1 MFVRAEGCGVK
12 LTLTKEQRA
21 AFFAG
26 DCPHIGGKGECP
38 VEVGYIYRLS
48 ASLHFRVSK
57 INTDRDG
64 WWINYVVQDRRH
76 TVRNLRRTP
85 SPTDFDSVRESFDE
99 YGYPPEATEDAI
111 EDAGQESSYTS
122 RGVGLVD
129 DAGEAID
136 AATTKRYADKA
147 AESSARLRQQ
157 RMEEAKQTIGSI
169 KEMQLSREAKR
180 RMRRI
185 EHDLAAIE
193 AEVSEAA

>member
-1 MFVRAEGCGVK
+1 MK

-26 DCPHIGGKGECP
+26 ECPHISGAGDCP
-38 VEVGYIYRLS
+38 VEVGYVYRLS
-48 ASLHFRVSK
+48 GNLHFRVSK
-57 INTDRDG
+57 IHTDRKG
-64 WWINYVVQDRRH
+64 WWLRYVLHDSRH

-85 SPTDFDSVRESFDE
+85 RPSDFDAVRETFDD
-99 YGYPPEATEDAI
+99 YGYPPEATEEAI
-111 EDAGQESSYTS
+111 EDASQESSYTS
-122 RGVGLVD
+122 RGTGLVD

-147 AESSARLRQQ
+147 AEAGAELRRQ

-169 KEMQLSREAKR
+169 KEMKLSREAKR